1 MKRLWILLIVS
12 ALCAST
18 SLFAQEKNPKAM
30 IQERLSFM
38 QKKLLTSTRCSVRIP
53 YAVQAH
59 IWRHSSVG

>member
-30 IQERLSFM
+30 IQERLTFM
-38 QKKLLTSTRCSVRIP
+38 QKNLTLSGQENQSFWKV
-53 YAVQAH
+53 YEEYLNAEMKKD
-59 IWRHSSVG
+59 